1 MLRTIGLPELIAEN
15 LDDYRDM
22 AIRLATNRDELKR
35 IRERLEANKL
45 TTPLYDTARLTR
57 HMEAAYEM
65 MYQRWIDGHEP
76 AHFSVP
82 PVSDN

>member
-15 LDDYRDM
+15 LEDYRDT
-22 AIRLATNRDELKR
+22 AIRLARYRDELAR
-35 IRERLEANKL
+35 IRERLEMNRL

-57 HMEAAYEM
+57 HMEAAYET
-65 MYQRWIDGHEP
+65 MYQRWIDGRGP

-82 PVSDN
+82 AIGDN